1 MFCQKCGNPLQP
13 NESFCTKC
21 GAPNNQQPQGGFQQG
36 GFQQPRAGYQGGYA
50 PKATPNLGLT
60 SILRLVTAF
69 LFLLEYVFWFVKSD
83 GRSMAFFTSTMW
95 SVLIAIGFSVAA
107 AALAGKAFGIKVPGG
122 INLDK
127 VAIFFAA
134 FLGYHSYNLTAGGG
148 SLPATMVL
156 FVIVLFIIIALL
168 AVTSFLGGKEK
179 K

>member
-21 GAPNNQQPQGGFQQG
+21 GAPNNQQPQGGFQQ
-36 GFQQPRAGYQGGYA
+36 PRAGYQVGYA
-50 PKATPNLGLT
+50 PKATPNVGLT

-69 LFLLEYVFWFVKSD
+69 LFLLEYVFWFVKS
-83 GRSMAFFTSTMW
+83 GGVSMASVSGTMW

-107 AALAGKAFGIKVPGG
+107 AALAAKAFGIKVPGG
-122 INLDK
+122 IDLDK

-134 FLGYHSYNLTAGGG
+134 FLGYHSYTVTAGRDG
-148 SLPATMVL
+148 LPATMVL
-156 FVIVLFIIIALL
+156 FVITLFIIIALL
-168 AVTSFLGGKEK
+168 VVTSFLGGKEK